1 MPLKFSRT
9 SSYPP
14 KQSPLQKAQW
24 NQFAAIGYSVGI
36 RGYLLCWRQILKA
49 AGFDANDLWQVDS
62 MIAQAVILEKRARWN
77 IKHLRSLK

>member
-9 SSYPP
+9 SAYPP

-24 NQFAAIGYSVGI
+24 NQFAAIGYSIGI
-36 RGYLLCWRQILKA
+36 RGYLRLWAQLLKK
-49 AGFDANDLWQVDS
+49 AGFDNSYLGTIDS
-62 MIAQAVILEKRARWN
+62 MIEISKQTEKRARWN